1 MAKNSQ
7 KEGGFVRHEI
17 ALPPKYDFIG
27 YDRVDV
33 HDHDQVR
40 VLAFEC
46 KRFPQDGS
54 GFISRCCMFC

>member
-40 VLAFEC
+40 VLAF
-46 KRFPQDGS
+46 
-54 GFISRCCMFC
+54 SRWLASVYPA